1 MERVIRTGRRD
12 VFASWWER
20 AWGREFPR
28 LFRICSLDLVSLD
41 KEQRR
46 LLRAKGEAL
55 PFVSEECSSRKDC
68 ETLTEKSQLGD
79 SPASEL
85 RCRQRLSM
93 RRQRLRDALLKHQK
107 EQNLGGFNTEDRG

>member
-46 LLRAKGEAL
+46 LQRAKGEAL
-55 PFVSEECSSRKDC
+55 PFVSE
-68 ETLTEKSQLGD
+68 KSAAQ
-79 SPASEL
+79 E
-85 RCRQRLSM
+85 RTVKR
-93 RRQRLRDALLKHQK
+93 
-107 EQNLGGFNTEDRG
+107 